1 MTRVIFRLKKIL
13 LYLNIFLGWGWNSL
27 VWWNWVIILWIGKF
41 VGCRYPRVSS
51 SIFIKIMIII
61 VIIDHLWSHLNWM
74 GCPVEQISTQICEGN
89 MYIFFKYFDP
99 YQQSILPEEEKI
111 KRNIVQMIFFSSV
124 SKTTRELQLEWTKV
138 RFIKILADLS
148 YQCSTVGSIIAQ
160 LYSVVNIYHNLL
172 PVQSRTVCFS
182 TVHCILS
189 Y

>member
-1 MTRVIFRLKKIL
+1 MRLKFSCMMEL
-13 LYLNIFLGWGWNSL
+13 SD
-27 VWWNWVIILWIGKF
+27 
-41 VGCRYPRVSS
+41 YPLDRQVCG
-51 SIFIKIMIII
+51 M
-61 VIIDHLWSHLNWM
+61 
-74 GCPVEQISTQICEGN
+74 QISSCKQQHFHQNHDYHRHHWSFMESFELNGVSCWTNKYTNLWRQYV
-89 MYIFFKYFDP
+89 YIFQIFWPISTEHFAWRRKNQEKYSSDD
-99 YQQSILPEEEKI
+99 L
-111 KRNIVQMIFFSSV
+111 FSSV